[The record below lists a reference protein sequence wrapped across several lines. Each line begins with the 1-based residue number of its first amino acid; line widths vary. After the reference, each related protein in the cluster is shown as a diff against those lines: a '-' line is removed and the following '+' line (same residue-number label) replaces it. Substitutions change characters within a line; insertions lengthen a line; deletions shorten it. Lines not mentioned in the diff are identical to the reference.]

1 MLDSTVAAMHCHLL
15 VPDLFWPSAAGKE
28 ASRGLA
34 LPALETIFARADTT
48 RTAGSGIERWLAAAY
63 ALPADLPVAPYSLHG
78 DGHDPGESIWMH
90 ADPVHLKVHGDRL
103 ILADASR
110 LSIAQEEARDF
121 AAALNA
127 QLAAE
132 GIEFIA
138 ARPSRWYVRVPDDP
152 RIGTAPT
159 SEVTG
164 RNIDS
169 LLPSGDEGP
178 RWRRI
183 LNEAQMLLH
192 AHPRNAAREAG
203 RALPVNSLWFWGA
216 GRISRPATAYDA
228 VWADHPLAGGL
239 AAASTRLP
247 RRLPASANAVLD
259 TAGARTCLVV
269 TNVLPCTA
277 YGDIGAWRA
286 AAAALE
292 KKWLAPLLAALSE
305 GRLQILTVH
314 GLGPDYGYTAT
325 LTRNSRLRFWRGKR
339 PLHAYAA

>member
-1 MLDSTVAAMHCHLL
+1 MDCHLL

-48 RTAGSGIERWLAAAY
+48 RTAGSGVERWLAGAY
-63 ALPADLPVAPYSLHG
+63 GLPADLPLAPFSLQG
-78 DGHDPGESIWMH
+78 DGHDPGENIWMH
-90 ADPVHLKVHGDRL
+90 ADPTHLKVHGDRL

-110 LSIAQEEARDF
+110 LSITEEEARDF
-121 AAALNA
+121 ATALNA
-127 QLAAE
+127 QLAPE

-138 ARPSRWYVRVPDDP
+138 ARPNRWYVRVPDNP

-159 SEVTG
+159 SEVAG
-164 RNIDS
+164 RNIDP
-169 LLPSGDEGP
+169 LLPSGEQGR

-183 LNEAQMLLH
+183 LNEAQMMLH

-216 GRISRPATAYDA
+216 GKISRPAPAYEA
-228 VWADHPLAGGL
+228 VWTDDPLAGGL

-247 RRLPASANAVLD
+247 RRLPASPNAVLD
-259 TAGARTCLVV
+259 TAGARSSLVV
-269 TNVLPCTA
+269 INVLPSTA
-277 YGDIGAWRA
+277 YGDIAAWRA
-286 AAAALE
+286 AASTLE
-292 KKWLAPLLAALSE
+292 QKWLAPLLAALSE
-305 GRLQILTVH
+305 GRLETLTVH
-314 GLGPDYGYTAT
+314 GLGPDYGYTAA
-325 LTRNSRLRFWRGKR
+325 LTKNSRFRFWRGKR

>member
-1 MLDSTVAAMHCHLL
+1 MDCHLL
-15 VPDLFWPSAAGKE
+15 VPDLFWPFAAGKE

-34 LPALETIFARADTT
+34 LPALETIFACSDTT

-63 ALPADLPVAPYSLHG
+63 ALPAGLPLAPFSLHG
-78 DGHDPGESIWMH
+78 DGRDPGNDTWMR

-110 LSIAQEEARDF
+110 LSITEDEARDF

-127 QLAAE
+127 QLAPE
-132 GIEFIA
+132 GIEFVA
-138 ARPSRWYVRVPDDP
+138 ARANRWYVRVADDP
-152 RIGTAPT
+152 CIGTAPT
-159 SEVTG
+159 SEVAG

-169 LLPSGDEGP
+169 LLPSGEQGP

-192 AHPRNAAREAG
+192 AHPRNEAREAV

-216 GRISRPATAYDA
+216 GRISQPAPAYDA

-247 RRLPASANAVLD
+247 RRLPASADEVLD
-259 TAGARTCLVV
+259 TAGSRTTLVV
-269 TNVLPCTA
+269 TNLLPTTA
-277 YGDIGAWRA
+277 YGDAAAWRA
-286 AAAALE
+286 ATEALDR
-292 KKWLAPLLAALSE
+292 KWLRPLLTALNA
-305 GRLQILTVH
+305 GRLQTLTVH
-314 GLGPDYGYTAT
+314 GLGPDYGYTAA
-325 LTRNSRLRFWRGKR
+325 LKARDRFRFWRSKR
-339 PLHAYAA
+339 PLQAYAA